1 MKQEV
6 YKSELEYITKALDK
20 VINDLQAKLDKSIS
34 NREKAKKTM
43 VVKGYEVSSE
53 AELDELI
60 SCDVIT
66 SAEYTRYQE
75 KLRKL
80 QKEVKFDEEQE
91 ALKAAIDY
99 FKRERSNAESE
110 LEVACWLMRNFL
122 KDNR

>member
-6 YKSELEYITKALDK
+6 YKRELEYIAKALDK

-66 SAEYTRYQE
+66 SAEYIRYQE

-99 FKRERSNAESE
+99 FKREWSNAKSE
-110 LEVACWLMRNFL
+110 LE
-122 KDNR
+122 D